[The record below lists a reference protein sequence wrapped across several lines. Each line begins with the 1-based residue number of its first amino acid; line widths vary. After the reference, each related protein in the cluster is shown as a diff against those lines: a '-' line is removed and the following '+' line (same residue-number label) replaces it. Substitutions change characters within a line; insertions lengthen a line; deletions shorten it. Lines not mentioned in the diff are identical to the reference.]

1 MQQRAVD
8 KHRSKAK
15 KTVLPQGVNESD
27 ENNSSGISWLH
38 IGILLMILAPSIFAI
53 IGYFYDMMIT
63 PKQKLMNFYARHAP
77 EKNNDKHIDK
87 LLKK

>member
-15 KTVLPQGVNESD
+15 KTVSPQGVNESD

-53 IGYFYDMMIT
+53 IGYYDMMIT
-63 PKQKLMNFYARHAP
+63 PKQKINEFLCEACTR
-77 EKNNDKHIDK
+77 
-87 LLKK
+87 KK

>member
-1 MQQRAVD
+1 
-8 KHRSKAK
+8 
-15 KTVLPQGVNESD
+15 
-27 ENNSSGISWLH
+27 
-38 IGILLMILAPSIFAI
+38 MILAPSIFAI

-87 LLKK
+87 LLKKYAGKESQLFDKAGKEV